1 MAGIQSTLID
11 GALMVA
17 VALLSFGGG
26 ATFLTLRNRQKSAET
41 RSTILESRVV
51 AAIESQASGF
61 ALFDRAGAL
70 VFSNSRLRD
79 MLPRMVDLEPGQPAE
94 LVLEAIAENLTPFGA
109 ITDRTGLMAD
119 LRDAF
124 NDPDSRPYQART
136 RTGKWIRMRAVASA
150 DGDRLLLL
158 DDVTTTV
165 SRETALRES
174 ESRFRDLVELSSDWI
189 WETGPDGRLTFVSE
203 NFARVLGV
211 EPEDLLG
218 KRREAISD
226 LRANP
231 AAWRAHLATVVAR
244 LPFRDFDH
252 SMVSS
257 SGEIRHVRDSG
268 RPYYGSDGAFLGYRG
283 TGKDVTREWHA
294 EASALRARQ
303 ILEEAVEAMSDGF
316 ALFDPDDRL
325 VMCNSKFIQHHPRIA
340 GELVPG
346 ANYRHILRAIAES
359 GATPEAAGR
368 IDEWIEERIARA
380 RISRVSSER
389 RMPDGSWV
397 GVTNYHTEDGSRVIL
412 YTDITEIKEH
422 EFVLSQR
429 VAELQESQAI
439 LRKQRQEL
447 AELAETLEAARDQAE
462 RANRAKSA
470 FLATMSHELRT
481 PLNAVIGFAEVIRDH
496 ALKADSDPRYAEYA
510 GDVYDSGRH
519 LLDLINDILDVS
531 RLDSGKLE
539 LNCNPFNVGDSVR
552 GVAEAMRADIIA
564 AGLALEVDIAVGL
577 PDFDADERRIK
588 QIMMKLLS
596 NAIKFT
602 KRGGR
607 ITVKAGPE
615 SGGGMMVAVS
625 DTGIGMAQADIP
637 RAVESFQQIDSELN
651 RRYPGSGLGL
661 PLSKAM
667 IELHG
672 GRLDIASA
680 LGQGTTVTIILPAE
694 RRVGELEASAG
705 V

>member
-1 MAGIQSTLID
+1 MHTSLID
-11 GALMVA
+11 IALVVA

-26 ATFLTLRNRQKSAET
+26 ATFLTLRTRQKTAET
-41 RSTILESRVV
+41 KSTILEARLA
-51 AAIESQASGF
+51 AAIESQSAGF
-61 ALFDRAGAL
+61 ALFDRTGAL
-70 VFSNSRLRD
+70 VFANTRLRD
-79 MLPRMVDLEPGQPAE
+79 MLPKMADLVPGIPSE
-94 LVLEAIAENLTPFGA
+94 TVLGAIAENLTPFGA
-109 ITDRTGLMAD
+109 ITDRAGLLAD
-119 LRDAF
+119 LKAAF
-124 NDPDSRPYQART
+124 EDPESRPYEGRT
-136 RTGKWIRMRAVASA
+136 RTSRWIRMRAVASA

-158 DDVTTTV
+158 DDITV
-165 SRETALRES
+165 EMARELALKES

-211 EPEDLLG
+211 SADALLG

-231 AAWRAHLATVVAR
+231 AAWRSHLSAIVAR
-244 LPFRDFDH
+244 QPFRDFEH
-252 SMVSS
+252 SMITST
-257 SGEIRHVRDSG
+257 GEIRRVRDSG
-268 RPYYGSDGAFLGYRG
+268 RPYYGADGSFLGYRG

-294 EASALRARQ
+294 EERAEHARRV
-303 ILEEAVEAMSDGF
+303 LEEAVEAMSEGF

-325 VMCNSKFIQHHPRIA
+325 VMCNSRFIQQHNKIAGLLIPGAAYADILQAIAQSGDAEDAVGRIEDWVADRIA
-340 GELVPG
+340 
-346 ANYRHILRAIAES
+346 H
-359 GATPEAAGR
+359 GR
-368 IDEWIEERIARA
+368 QTRTVA
-380 RISRVSSER
+380 ER
-389 RMPDGSWV
+389 RLATGNWIA
-397 GVTNYHTEDGSRVIL
+397 VTNYCTDDGSRVVL

-422 EFVLSQR
+422 ELELNHR
-429 VAELQESQAI
+429 VAELQESQNI

-447 AELAETLEAARDQAE
+447 AELAEVLEAARDQAE

-539 LNCNPFNVGDSVR
+539 LNCNPFSVGDAVH
-552 GVAEAMRADIIA
+552 GVAESMRDDIAA
-564 AGLALEVDIAVGL
+564 AGLELAIEIPPGL

-602 KRGGR
+602 KRGGKV
-607 ITVKAGPE
+607 TVRAAMNNA
-615 SGGGMMVAVS
+615 GGMTVS
-625 DTGIGMAQADIP
+625 VTDTGIGIAPQDVP
-637 RAVESFQQIDSELN
+637 RAIESFRQIDSELN

-672 GRLDIASA
+672 GTLTIDSQ
-680 LGQGTTVTIILPAE
+680 LGEGTTVGIMLPAE
-694 RRVGELEASAG
+694 RRVGEVEASTGA
-705 V
+705 